1 MAAPLRKL
9 THELDSQFGLI
20 AARVSTLT
28 DVECLFGQLVDEM
41 NIALYRGEE
50 HIRLHEHHRKIR
62 VYWEL
67 IRYTLNDLSRD
78 YEKAHDLHEEMF
90 PQIVNMKGGQDNE

>member
-1 MAAPLRKL
+1 MLIPLRKL
-9 THELDSQFGLI
+9 SFELDSQFGLI
-20 AARVSTLT
+20 GARVSTLA

-50 HIRLHEHHRKIR
+50 HARLYEHHRKIR

-67 IRYTLNDLSRD
+67 IRYTLNDLSKD
-78 YEKAHDLHEEMF
+78 YEKAHDLHEKMF
-90 PQIVNMKGGQDNE
+90 PQIVGAEGDQNNE